1 MTDSFAATPPN
12 RVSATGT
19 AADRRFA
26 VLMPAL
32 LLLAAAT
39 LTRLLLVILHWSQ
52 VTGNIGS
59 VLIAFLLGIVFDLFV
74 AIVATL
80 PPALVLL
87 SLSSRVAGWRLT
99 RWLYFA
105 GLAVFVYLLL
115 YLAAVELF
123 FFDEFNSRFN
133 YVAVDYLLY
142 PHEVFINIWD
152 SYPVLQVL
160 IGVLLATLAIVVLLR
175 RRAASALAQPTP
187 RRKRVAFLVG
197 MIALVAAGA
206 FGLNINL
213 TRISP
218 NRVVDEIAGNGYYSF
233 FYAAFTNQLDYDAYY
248 SQIDESEAH
257 RRLQSLTTTP
267 DARFNSD
274 DNPVPQARNIDGGA
288 PAIRANIVLVLEESL
303 GSEFSGLLH
312 PDGPRCAPQLDS
324 LAQNG
329 MFFTQIYAT
338 GNRTV
343 RGLEAS
349 LLSFPPIPGQSI
361 VKRPGAEGLFSL
373 PALLREQGYRTVFLY
388 GGRSFFDNFG
398 HFAATNGFETII
410 DQTDI
415 EHQTFSTIWGVC
427 DGDLFDKT
435 LAVLD
440 SLHARG
446 GPFFATLI
454 TVSNHKPYTYPA
466 GVIPYD
472 PQQRTRENAVRYAD
486 FALGKFVRDARAHA
500 FFDSTLFVFL
510 GDHGARVYGSQQIPF
525 PSYEIPILFYAPALI
540 PAAQR
545 IDLLASQMD
554 LAPTVL
560 DLLHFSYQSR
570 FFGRSIF
577 RIEPDRAMALISHN
591 RDVALLRHDTLAV
604 LGIRQD
610 DQIFRRHQSTL
621 EPLPLERNADVLRDA
636 IAYYQTAF
644 HLFATGRLHL

>member
-1 MTDSFAATPPN
+1 MTDTFTAVPSNRNFAA
-12 RVSATGT
+12 
-19 AADRRFA
+19 AAASDRRFA
-26 VLMPAL
+26 VLLPVL
-32 LLLAAAT
+32 LLLAVAT

-52 VTGNIGS
+52 VAGNFGS
-59 VLIAFLLGIVFDLFV
+59 VLIAFLLGIVFDVFV
-74 AIVATL
+74 ALVATL
-80 PPALVLL
+80 PMAAILL
-87 SLSSRVAGWRLT
+87 SLSSRVARWRLT
-99 RWLYFA
+99 RWLHFA
-105 GLAVFVYLLL
+105 GLTVFVYLLL

-152 SYPVLQVL
+152 SYPVLEVL
-160 IGVLLATLAIVVLLR
+160 IGVLLATLVIVVLLR
-175 RRAASALAQPTP
+175 RRVATALAQPTP
-187 RRKRVAFLVG
+187 RRKRLAFLVS

-206 FGLNINL
+206 VGLNINL

-248 SQIDESEAH
+248 TQIDESEAR
-257 RRLQSLTTTP
+257 RRLQALTVTP

-274 DNPVPQARNIDGGA
+274 DNPVPLARTIDGGA
-288 PAIRANIVLVLEESL
+288 LPIRANIVLVLEESL

-312 PDGPRCAPQLDS
+312 PDGPHCTPQLDS

-329 MFFTQIYAT
+329 MLFTQIYAT

-361 VKRPGAEGLFSL
+361 VKRPGSEGLFSL
-373 PALLREQGYRTVFLY
+373 PALLREQGYHTVFLY

-398 HFAATNGFETII
+398 HFAATNGFETVI

-415 EHQTFSTIWGVC
+415 AHQTFSTIWGVC

-435 LAVLD
+435 LSVLD
-440 SLHARG
+440 SLHTLG

-466 GVIPYD
+466 GVIPFD
-472 PQQRTRENAVRYAD
+472 PEQRTRENAVRYAD
-486 FALGKFVRDARAHA
+486 FALGKFIRDARTRPY
-500 FFDSTLFVFL
+500 FDSTIFVIL

-540 PAAQR
+540 PSAQR

-554 LAPTVL
+554 LAPTLL

-577 RIEPDRAMALISHN
+577 RIESDRAMALISHN
-591 RDVALLRHDTLAV
+591 RDVALLRNDTLAV

-610 DQIFRRHQSTL
+610 DQMFRRNQSTL
-621 EPLPLERNADVLRDA
+621 EPLPLEPDAGILRDA

-644 HLFATGRLHL
+644 HLFATGRLRL